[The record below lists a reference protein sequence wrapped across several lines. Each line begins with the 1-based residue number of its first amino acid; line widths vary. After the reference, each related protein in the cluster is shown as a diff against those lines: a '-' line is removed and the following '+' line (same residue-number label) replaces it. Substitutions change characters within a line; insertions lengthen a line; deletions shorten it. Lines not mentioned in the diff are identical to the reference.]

1 MSQREGDM
9 SGRFK
14 FRMVL
19 ASLLAIV
26 SPYAYSADAGLIEGA
41 KKDGQVTWYTVQTI
55 PQIVQPLVAG
65 FEKKYGIKVN
75 YIRANSNEVALRV
88 INEARAGRLQADV
101 VDGTSMLQLQ
111 KENLLMSWKPD
122 FSHGWSKDIADPR
135 SYWVATNYYINNV
148 AVNTDLVPSAM
159 EPKTWEDLLDPKWKG
174 KMAWGSF
181 ASPSSGPGFVGLM
194 IKEHGV
200 EKAKVLLQ
208 GLARQNITGVPA
220 AARQILDQ
228 VIAGEYALGIM
239 MFNHHSVISAAKGAP
254 VKWLPM
260 SPSVVTVNVAAV
272 LKDAPR
278 PNAGKLFLDYMV
290 SDEGQAIFRDNDYLP
305 TNPNVPARARELMP
319 DGVRFRGIVL
329 SGEDIETEMSNWAK
343 LYQEIFR

>member
-1 MSQREGDM
+1 MRVNIPGTM
-9 SGRFK
+9 A
-14 FRMVL
+14 L
-19 ASLLAIV
+19 ASWFAFV
-26 SPYAYSADAGLIEGA
+26 SFNACAADADLIEA
-41 KKDGQVTWYTVQTI
+41 ARKDGQVTWYTVQTI

-65 FEKKYGIKVN
+65 FEKKYRVKVN

-111 KENLLMSWKPD
+111 KEKLLMSWKPD
-122 FSHGWSKDIADPR
+122 FSHSWSRDISDPNN
-135 SYWVATNYYINNV
+135 YWVATNYFINNI
-148 AVNTDLVPSAM
+148 AINTDLVSPTM

-181 ASPSSGPGFVGLM
+181 AAPSSGPGFVGLM
-194 IKEHGV
+194 IKEHGLD
-200 EKAKVLLQ
+200 KARALLQ
-208 GLARQNITGVPA
+208 GMARQNITGVPA

-228 VIAGEYALGIM
+228 VIAGEYSLGIM

-278 PNAGKLFLDYMV
+278 PNAGKLFLDYMI
-290 SDEGQAIFRDNDYLP
+290 SEEGQSIFRDNDYLP
-305 TNPNVPARARELMP
+305 TNPNVPARAKELLP
-319 DGVRFRGIVL
+319 DGVRFRGITF
-329 SGEDIETEMSNWAK
+329 SGDEIETEMPKWAM
-343 LYQEIFR
+343 LFQEIFR